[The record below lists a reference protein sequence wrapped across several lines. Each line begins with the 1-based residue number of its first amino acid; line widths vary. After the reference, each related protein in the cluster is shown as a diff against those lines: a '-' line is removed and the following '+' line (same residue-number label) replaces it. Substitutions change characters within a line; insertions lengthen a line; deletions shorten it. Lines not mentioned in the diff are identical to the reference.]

1 MGENKFI
8 LGDYV
13 KNEPIFIED
22 IIQQN
27 PTRSRQWIDHELN
40 NMVVNKQLKRYMT
53 GVYFISSGTKLD
65 HIRYQADHI
74 IKKKYI
80 ERNGKVFG
88 YYSGDTLL
96 RKLKIPNDHSDV
108 ITIITN
114 KEKSRGRKVTVGD
127 REVYLIKPPTEITN
141 TNYRMLT
148 FLEAVRLIDFS
159 NQERWIINNLED
171 YIHQYQI
178 TLSQAQKYCV
188 YFPDAVSKKI
198 LGNCLIQAL
207 VGNEKDTLKFF

>member
-40 NMVVNKQLKRYMT
+40 TMVASKQLKRYMT
-53 GVYFISSGTKLD
+53 GVYFIPSGTKLD
-65 HIRYQADHI
+65 HIRYNADNI
-74 IKKKYI
+74 IAKKYI
-80 ERNGKVFG
+80 KRNERVFG

-96 RKLKIPNDHSDV
+96 RKLRIPNDHSEV
-108 ITIITN
+108 ITIVTN
-114 KEKSRGRKVTVGD
+114 KEKSRGRKVTIGD
-127 REVYLIKPPTEITN
+127 REVYLIKLPTEITN
-141 TNYRMLT
+141 TNVRTLS
-148 FLEAVRLIDFS
+148 FLDAIRLIDFG
-159 NQERWIINNLED
+159 NQDRWIINNLED

-178 TLSQAQKYCV
+178 TLSQVQKYCV
-188 YFPDAVSKKI
+188 FFPDAVSKKI
-198 LGNCLIQAL
+198 LSSDLIRLLA
-207 VGNEKDTLKFF
+207 GIEHS

>member
-1 MGENKFI
+1 MEEKKLI
-8 LGDYV
+8 VGDYS

-40 NMVVNKQLKRYMT
+40 MMVTSKQLKRYMT
-53 GVYFISSGTKLD
+53 GVYFIPSGTKLD
-65 HIRYQADHI
+65 HIRYNADNI
-74 IKKKYI
+74 IAKKYI
-80 ERNGKVFG
+80 ERNGRVFG

-96 RKLKIPNDHSDV
+96 RKLRIPNDHSDV

-141 TNYRMLT
+141 TNFRTLT

-159 NQERWIINNLED
+159 NQDRWIINILKD

-178 TLSQAQKYCV
+178 TLSQVQKYCV
-188 YFPDAVSKKI
+188 FFPDAVSKKI
-198 LGNCLIQAL
+198 LSSGLIRLLA
-207 VGNEKDTLKFF
+207 GIEHS